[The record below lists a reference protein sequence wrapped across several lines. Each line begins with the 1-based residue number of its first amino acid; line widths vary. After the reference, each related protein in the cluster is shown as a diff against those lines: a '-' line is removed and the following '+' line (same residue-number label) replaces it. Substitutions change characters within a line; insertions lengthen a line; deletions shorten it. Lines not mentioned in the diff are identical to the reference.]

1 MMSLSDVD
9 PGVGFIAKKV
19 RNIGYFFLNKKRRR
33 EKKADGWAPLPPP
46 PGARSPA
53 CTLYASPTAS
63 PLELS

>member
-46 PGARSPA
+46 RARAAQPA
-53 CTLYASPTAS
+53 HCMLRQQPV
-63 PLELS
+63 PLS